1 MPCGARP
8 NGVTYSVPSAE
19 EDPRIVRQRRPTSLD
34 VARLAGVSRTTV
46 SFVLNRHEDA
56 RISPETRR
64 RVLEAA
70 DSLGYHVNAPAR
82 SLAAGASRTVGVV
95 LLQSPEQVAVD
106 ALLPETLR
114 GLTAALR
121 QDGYRVLLEP
131 LPLGE
136 RAYGSLLR
144 TGSVDALV
152 ISGPR
157 SDDTELARLAAEGYS
172 MVIQGTLDGSPVPSV
187 DVDNRAAARAG
198 VEHLIAL
205 GHRDIA
211 CVTNGPLAYTA
222 AAERAAGFRDALER
236 HGLPAPASRVA
247 EASFDAESGRAAMRR
262 LLHAGAPPT
271 AVFVASDV
279 VAFGVVGALREAGLR
294 IPRDIS
300 VTGFDDIPL
309 AAFADP
315 PLTTIRTP
323 AYDLGEAVGRL
334 LLDRLMGRTVP
345 ARTVLTTD
353 LIVRASS
360 SAPTG
365 GRERVVQ
372 ATGGP

>member
-1 MPCGARP
+1 M
-8 NGVTYSVPSAE
+8 
-19 EDPRIVRQRRPTSLD
+19 RQRRPTSLD

-64 RVLEAA
+64 RVLDAA
-70 DSLGYHVNAPAR
+70 DSLGYHVNEPAR
-82 SLAAGASRTVGVV
+82 SLAAGASQTVGVV

-106 ALLPETLR
+106 GLLPETLR
-114 GLTAALR
+114 GLSAALR

-136 RAYGSLLR
+136 RDYGALLHS
-144 TGSVDALV
+144 GSVDALV

-157 SDDTELARLAAEGYS
+157 SDDRELARLAAEGYS
-172 MVIQGTLDGSPVPSV
+172 MVIQGALEGSPVPSV
-187 DVDNRAAARAG
+187 DIDNRAAARAV

-211 CVTNGPLAYTA
+211 CVTNAPLAYTSA
-222 AAERAAGFRDALER
+222 SERAAGFRDALGR
-236 HGLPAPASRVA
+236 HGLPVPAARLV
-247 EASFDAESGRAAMRR
+247 EASFDAESGRSAMRR
-262 LLHAGAPPT
+262 LLHEGLPPT

-279 VAFGVVGALREAGLR
+279 VAFGVVGALHEAGLR
-294 IPRDIS
+294 IPQDVS
-300 VTGFDDIPL
+300 VAGFDDIPL
-309 AAFADP
+309 AAFANP
-315 PLTTIRTP
+315 PLTTVRTP

-334 LLDRLMGRTVP
+334 LLDRLRGRTVP

-360 SAPTG
+360 AAPRGARQTA
-365 GRERVVQ
+365 VPT
-372 ATGGP
+372 TGGP